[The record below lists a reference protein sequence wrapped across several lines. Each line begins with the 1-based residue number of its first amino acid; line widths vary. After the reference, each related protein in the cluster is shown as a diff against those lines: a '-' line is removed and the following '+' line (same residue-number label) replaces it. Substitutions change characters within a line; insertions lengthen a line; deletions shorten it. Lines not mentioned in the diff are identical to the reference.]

1 MPSKSTTDVSLTIRF
16 GVPIVPIVSQ
26 AQLVQILDKR
36 ASHYVIG
43 YEQLGDESTGHYQCA
58 VRLSSAVKTEN
69 TKQWIIRELKA
80 LKTLEW
86 TEDHLKFAVKAS
98 PHHDL
103 ETLAGGYCR
112 KQDSNP
118 IVKGWDR
125 ATLLAGEI
133 RYQEVKDAKQ
143 KKIPVSKSAFVP
155 LIRQYMEIIVERTS
169 ISPDRDEKWSGM
181 TNKQRYEFL
190 ERLIISD
197 GYDMSTISIFQVN
210 HVIKNFNDYF
220 GNFKNSKN
228 LLDEFFE

>member
-1 MPSKSTTDVSLTIRF
+1 MPSPITTDISTTIRF
-16 GVPIVPIVSQ
+16 GVPVVPIVS
-26 AQLVQILDKR
+26 AEQLAKILDER

-43 YEQLGDESTGHYQCA
+43 YEQLGDESTGHWQCA
-58 VRLSSAVKTEN
+58 VRLKDKKQVKNTEA
-69 TKQWIIRELKA
+69 WLRSRLKA

-86 TEDHLKFAVKAS
+86 TEDHDKYAVKCHG
-98 PHHDL
+98 HHDL

-133 RYQEVKDAKQ
+133 RYQEVKDAKK
-143 KKIPVSKSAFVP
+143 KKIPVSRSGLVP
-155 LIRQYMEIIVERTS
+155 LLREYHDQITEQCMM
-169 ISPDRDEKWSGM
+169 SPDRDAKWLSL

-197 GYDMSTISIFQVN
+197 GYDLSTIAPSQVS
-210 HVIKNFNDYF
+210 HIVKNFSDYF
-220 GNFKNSKN
+220 GNFGNSKN
-228 LLDEFFE
+228 ILNEFFL